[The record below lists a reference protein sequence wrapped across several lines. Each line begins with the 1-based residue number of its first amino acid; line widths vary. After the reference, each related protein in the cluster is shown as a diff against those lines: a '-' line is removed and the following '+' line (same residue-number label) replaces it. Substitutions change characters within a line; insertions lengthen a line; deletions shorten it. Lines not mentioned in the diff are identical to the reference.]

1 MPPVLPEVLL
11 PESPGGRG
19 LWGCPTEEQG
29 AWVPLEIRVGV
40 PLVLGL
46 GWGAAGSWGLCGT
59 LGDTCVP
66 WGGAVGWAPRHQ
78 GPSQAQVPS
87 ECPWCSF
94 SLPPPPTP
102 PYQLCSYQPGEGRM
116 LGPTCRLVNG

>member
-66 WGGAVGWAPRHQ
+66 WGGGGSRVG
-78 GPSQAQVPS
+78 SQTPG
-87 ECPWCSF
+87 
-94 SLPPPPTP
+94 SLPSPGALRVPLVLLLPASP
-102 PYQLCSYQPGEGRM
+102 PYPPLSVVFLSACGGTDAGSY
-116 LGPTCRLVNG
+116 LSLS